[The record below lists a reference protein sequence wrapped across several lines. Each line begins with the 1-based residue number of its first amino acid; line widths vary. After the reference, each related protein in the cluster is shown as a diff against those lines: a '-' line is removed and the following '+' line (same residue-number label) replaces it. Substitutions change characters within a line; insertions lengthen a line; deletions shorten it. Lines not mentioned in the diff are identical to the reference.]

1 MNPHW
6 KELIPADEYVVSVDG
21 PFNEADGKVL
31 TFLYQPLIGP
41 HAISFYLTLK
51 NQVEE
56 NRLHSEPYSHYYLMN
71 VFNSNL
77 QIIYETRQKLEA
89 IGLMDSYVK
98 NEDGH
103 RSFLYV
109 LKPPLSPKQFFSDGL
124 LNIFLFQKVGRNYYS
139 RLKKFFGDG
148 TISISDYEK
157 VTKDFQQVF
166 ASSGSTLTQSD
177 VPANEE
183 TMKLMDKSE
192 PSPINVT
199 LDRFDYDLLLAGL
212 HESLVPKKA
221 ITAEVKDT
229 IMKLAFLYGISPIE
243 MKNIVLASI
252 DEKNEID
259 VEKMRKEAR
268 DWYTIMHYQTLPKLV
283 DRTQSPVFQSD
294 IDVPKTK
301 EERFIRYLETVSPR
315 QLLEDI
321 SNGSEPVASDL
332 QLIENVMLKQ
342 KLNPGVVNVLIHY
355 CLLRTDMKLS
365 KAFVEKIASHWA
377 RKNITTVKEA
387 MDLAKTEH
395 KQYMEWQQEKRKNN
409 RQKIVRSEKLPDWFE
424 NRQQQ
429 GEKDEEIVNF
439 EEEKRKMEERLKK
452 YKNR

>member
-21 PFNEADGKVL
+21 PFNEGDGKVL

-41 HAISFYLTLK
+41 LAISLYFTLK

-56 NRLHSEPYSHYYLMN
+56 NRLQSEPYSHYYLMN
-71 VFNSNL
+71 VLNSNL
-77 QIIYETRQKLEA
+77 QTIYETRQKLEA
-89 IGLMDSYVK
+89 IGLMDSFVK
-98 NEDGH
+98 KKESH

-124 LNIFLFQKVGRNYYS
+124 LNIFLFQKMGRNYYT
-139 RLKKFFGDG
+139 RLKKWFGDDV
-148 TISISDYEK
+148 ISISEYEK

-166 ASSGSTLTQSD
+166 ASSASSITQSD
-177 VPANEE
+177 VPTEQE
-183 TMKLMDKSE
+183 VMKMSDKPES
-192 PSPINVT
+192 SPVHVE
-199 LDRFDYDLLLAGL
+199 LDHFDFDLFLAGL

-221 ITAEVKDT
+221 ITDEVKDT

-252 DEKNEID
+252 DEENEID

-268 DWYTIMHYQTLPKLV
+268 DWYTIMHYQSLPKLV
-283 DRTQSPVFQSD
+283 DRTQSPVYQSD
-294 IDVPKTK
+294 INVPKTK

-321 SNGSEPVASDL
+321 SNGSEPAASDL

-342 KLNPGVVNVLIHY
+342 KLNPGVANVLIHY

-365 KAFVEKIASHWA
+365 KGFVEKIASHWA
-377 RKNITTVKEA
+377 RKNIKTVKEA
-387 MDLAKTEH
+387 MELAKNEH
-395 KQYMEWQQEKRKNN
+395 KQYMEWQKDKRQNN
-409 RQKIVRSEKLPDWFE
+409 RRKPIRSEQLPDWFE
-424 NRQQQ
+424 HRQQQ
-429 GEKDEEIVNF
+429 NVKDEEIENF
-439 EEEKRKMEERLKK
+439 EEEKKKMEERLKK